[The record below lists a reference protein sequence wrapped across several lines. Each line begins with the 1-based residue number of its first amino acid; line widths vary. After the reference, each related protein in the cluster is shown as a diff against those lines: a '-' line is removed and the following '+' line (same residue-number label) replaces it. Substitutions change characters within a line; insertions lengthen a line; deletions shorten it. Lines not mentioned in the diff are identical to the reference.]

1 MGRYFDE
8 FSVGQEFTTPARTIT
23 NADIINFSGV
33 TGDFNP
39 VHTDDEFAKAG
50 PFGERIAHGPMLVG
64 MTFGLLSRIN
74 LFDGTIIALRNIAWS
89 FNGPVRIGDTVHVVA
104 TVKQCKAGTTHVDR
118 GFAEFELDILNQN
131 DECVQKGTAGVIL
144 MRDM

>member
-8 FSVGQEFTTPARTIT
+8 FSVGQTFTTPARTIT
-23 NADIINFSGV
+23 NADIINFCGV

-50 PFGERIAHGPMLVG
+50 PFGERIAHGPMMVG

-74 LFDGTIIALRNIAWS
+74 LFDGTIIALRNIDWS
-89 FNGPVRIGDTVHVVA
+89 FNAPIRIGDTVHVVA
-104 TVKQCKAGTTHVDR
+104 KVKQCKAGTTHTDR
-118 GFAEFELDILNQN
+118 GFAEFELEILNQN
-131 DECVQKGTAGVIL
+131 NECVQKGTAGVIL
-144 MRDM
+144 MRNM